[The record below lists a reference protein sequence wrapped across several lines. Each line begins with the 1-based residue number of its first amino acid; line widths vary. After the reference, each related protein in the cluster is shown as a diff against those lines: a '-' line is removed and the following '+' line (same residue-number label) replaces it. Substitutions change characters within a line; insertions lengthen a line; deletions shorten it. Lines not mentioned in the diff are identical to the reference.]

1 MSYSQPVA
9 AEGGSEFH
17 APGPG
22 SFELPPIFGDVTKP
36 MVLLVLS
43 AVLVFGFFYA
53 ASRNASLVPGRLQF
67 AGEIVYGFV
76 RNTHGSRQHRQRAL
90 HEVRALPLHAVHLHP
105 GEQLLRRDPVHPVP
119 DLLAHR
125 LHRPA
130 RADRAGCIYIGA
142 GIWKHGALGYLKHA
156 TMPGG
161 VKGPI
166 LLLLVPLEFF
176 SNIIVRPVTLTLRLF
191 GNMFAGHLLLILFAT
206 GGAALLASGNLLYG
220 AVGMLS
226 FGLGIGVS
234 FLEMLVHV
242 PPGLRLHPPELD
254 VHRRGPRRRA
264 LIRTTPQVSPNS
276 GARDASPTKGKAVEG
291 SINMIGLGL
300 SAIGPGVGIGL
311 IFAAFI
317 SGVARQPEAQSRLQS
332 IAILGF
338 VLAEAL
344 FIITVALAFVLPL

>member
-1 MSYSQPVA
+1 
-9 AEGGSEFH
+9 
-17 APGPG
+17 
-22 SFELPPIFGDVTKP
+22 
-36 MVLLVLS
+36 
-43 AVLVFGFFYA
+43 
-53 ASRNASLVPGRLQF
+53 
-67 AGEIVYGFV
+67 
-76 RNTHGSRQHRQRAL
+76 
-90 HEVRALPLHAVHLHP
+90 
-105 GEQLLRRDPVHPVP
+105 
-119 DLLAHR
+119 
-125 LHRPA
+125 
-130 RADRAGCIYIGA
+130 
-142 GIWKHGALGYLKHA
+142 
-156 TMPGG
+156 MPSG

-176 SNIIVRPVTLTLRLF
+176 SNIIIRPVTLTLRLF

-206 GGAALLASGNLLYG
+206 GGGALLSSGNLLYG
-220 AVGMLS
+220 AVGILS

-234 FLEMLVHV
+234 FLEMLVMFLQAYV
-242 PPGLRLHPPELD
+242 FTLLTLD
-254 VHRRGPRRRA
+254 VHRRSARRRA

-291 SINMIGLGL
+291 SINLVGLGL